1 MSIPILSL
9 VKVPFLR
16 YVLLCVTYH
25 ALLGRVM
32 GLHVSSGVGSAL
44 AEITTLFLGFLG
56 LDLVCEVVL
65 FSFVC

>member
-32 GLHVSSGVGSAL
+32 GLHVPSGVGSAL
-44 AEITTLFLGFLG
+44 AKIATPFLAFLG
-56 LDLVCEVVL
+56 LDLFCKVVL
-65 FSFVC
+65 FSFIC